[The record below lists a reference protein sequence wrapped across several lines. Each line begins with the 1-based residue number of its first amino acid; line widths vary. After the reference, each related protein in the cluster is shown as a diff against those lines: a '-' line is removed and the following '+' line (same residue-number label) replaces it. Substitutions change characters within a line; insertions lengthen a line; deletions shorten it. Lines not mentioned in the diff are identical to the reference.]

1 MIASTE
7 LTDRQREALDFIRW
21 SLASRGVAPTLRE
34 IGDHMGIRSTNGVN
48 DVLRA
53 LVRKGVL
60 RREKPRTSRNL
71 RLVGG
76 HTTADLVDRHTV
88 ADLTSGIRQVAR
100 MLGVELGAPLPAD
113 WLRRTLTGIE
123 EMKW

>member
-1 MIASTE
+1 
-7 LTDRQREALDFIRW
+7 
-21 SLASRGVAPTLRE
+21 
-34 IGDHMGIRSTNGVN
+34 MGIRSTNGVN

-53 LVRKGVL
+53 LVRKGLL
-60 RREKPRTSRNL
+60 RRDGPRTSRNL

-76 HTTADLVDRHTV
+76 HSI
-88 ADLTSGIRQVAR
+88 ADLTSGIRQVAS
-100 MLGVELGAPLPAD
+100 MLGVELGDPLPTD